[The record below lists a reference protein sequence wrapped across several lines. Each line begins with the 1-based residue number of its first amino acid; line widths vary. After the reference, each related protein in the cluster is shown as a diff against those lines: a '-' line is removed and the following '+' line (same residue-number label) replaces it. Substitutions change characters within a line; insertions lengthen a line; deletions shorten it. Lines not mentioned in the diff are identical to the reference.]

1 MIFFPEVAFRTDMI
15 PTLAAA
21 NTFMCLV
28 CCFLASVAIQLICF
42 DRFRPCIQST
52 FLSMV
57 AAAVMISTSA
67 GIIQNLAIPSVL
79 GCIVGLTGQLVFRR
93 QQSWVK
99 NQPSYLL

>member
-42 DRFRPCIQST
+42 DRFVFLFWRFT
-52 FLSMV
+52 FIRSSVSAIKFFLMSLSKGV
-57 AAAVMISTSA
+57 
-67 GIIQNLAIPSVL
+67 SVVKL
-79 GCIVGLTGQLVFRR
+79 GV
-93 QQSWVK
+93 
-99 NQPSYLL
+99 